1 VVDILEC
8 RLRRDDSAG
17 WLFPVARPRHAGA
30 EPKTPHMNVG
40 TLNHNMDAMPGVYG
54 QLSPQRLRV
63 AFSSYGKRF
72 GGFADGEAK
81 LILDHNEGVGDD
93 VTRGYYDLDPRIE
106 RKIEMMTWWANW
118 LDEQC
123 AAAIAADPMLLDK
136 EALRKSC
143 YIERYGQDRW
153 DAKLAKAK
161 EGSPLWPADELE
173 TSLLA
178 AE

>member
-1 VVDILEC
+1 
-8 RLRRDDSAG
+8 
-17 WLFPVARPRHAGA
+17 
-30 EPKTPHMNVG
+30 MNVG

-54 QLSPQRLRV
+54 HLSPHRLRV
-63 AFSSYGKRF
+63 AFSSYGKKF

-81 LILDHNEGVGDD
+81 LILDHTEGVGDD
-93 VTRGYYDLDPRIE
+93 VTRGHYDLDPRIE
-106 RKIEMMTWWANW
+106 RKIEMMTWWTQW
-118 LDEQC
+118 LEEQC

-136 EALRKSC
+136 DTLRKSC

-153 DAKLAKAK
+153 DAKIAKSK
-161 EGSPLWPADELE
+161 EGVPLWPADEQE